1 MLGWKV
7 LHVEASASRR
17 LKSLC
22 KLEYLMFLES
32 NSNIYK
38 IFEMYIYVT
47 KSKCSKTC
55 DDGQI
60 SEMSTPCLSE
70 GKFSTVLVN

>member
-1 MLGWKV
+1 
-7 LHVEASASRR
+7 
-17 LKSLC
+17 
-22 KLEYLMFLES
+22 MFLES

-38 IFEMYIYVT
+38 IFEMCVYVT

-55 DDGQI
+55 EDGQI